1 MCKIITLLASS
12 QFDFYM
18 NVNHCYDNNHCY
30 IFTHNT
36 SQKKIMPYVVKGRST
51 ARVMSEDS
59 SHD

>member
-30 IFTHNT
+30 IFTLTEKDHALCR
-36 SQKKIMPYVVKGRST
+36 QRKKHSK
-51 ARVMSEDS
+51 ANE
-59 SHD
+59 